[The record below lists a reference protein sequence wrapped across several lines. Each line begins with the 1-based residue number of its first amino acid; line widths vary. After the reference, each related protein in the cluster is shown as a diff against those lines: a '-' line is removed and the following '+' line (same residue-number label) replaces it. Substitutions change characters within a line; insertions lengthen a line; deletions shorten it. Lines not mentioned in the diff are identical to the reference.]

1 MRRKVTRVIDG
12 DTFEVKTKIGDTNRV
27 RIAGYNA
34 PEINEHGGK
43 KAAKKLKYL
52 IEGENVSLVPKARSY
67 GHVVADVRISRRK
80 VSKIMKNNG
89 S

>member
-34 PEINEHGGK
+34 PELNERGGK
-43 KAAKKLKYL
+43 KATKKLKEL
-52 IEGENVSLVPKARSY
+52 IEGKTISIVLKARSY
-67 GHVVADVRISRRK
+67 GRLVADVRIDRKK
-80 VSKIMKNNG
+80 VSKMMKK
-89 S
+89 